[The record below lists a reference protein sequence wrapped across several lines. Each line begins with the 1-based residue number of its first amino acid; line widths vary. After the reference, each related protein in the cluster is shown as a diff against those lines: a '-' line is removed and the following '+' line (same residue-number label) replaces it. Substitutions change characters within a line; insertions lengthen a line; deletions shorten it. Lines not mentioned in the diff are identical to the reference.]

1 MNIDL
6 PLTDA
11 RADALQTL
19 TAKHNA
25 AANVSLSAHD
35 YAVTVLLGLIDEQ
48 VERDRAAFR
57 EALKPIADALLDA
70 SETIQE
76 QVLDYARTQ
85 LGLNS

>member
-1 MNIDL
+1 MNINL

-25 AANVSLSAHD
+25 AANMSLSPHD
-35 YAVTVLLGLIDEQ
+35 YAVTVLTGIIDEQ
-48 VERDRAAFR
+48 VELDRAAFR

-70 SETIQE
+70 PETTQQ
-76 QVLDYARTQ
+76 QVLGFAREQ